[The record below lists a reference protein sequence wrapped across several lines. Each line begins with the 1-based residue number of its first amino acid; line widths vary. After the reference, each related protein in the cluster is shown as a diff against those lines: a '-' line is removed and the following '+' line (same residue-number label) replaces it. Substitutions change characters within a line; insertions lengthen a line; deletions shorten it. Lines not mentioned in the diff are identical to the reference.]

1 MKRVVVSGTGERLDV
16 LIASDALSRSQA
28 AKLIRDGQVQVNGVV
43 VTKPSFVPNIR
54 DEVVFS
60 VPEVADDAP
69 KAEDLPIYVVYE
81 DEALAVINKPAG
93 QVVHPGSGNERCTL
107 VNALLH
113 HMDNLSTAGGA
124 DRPGIVHRLDKDTSG
139 LLLIAKQDAAH
150 QALSKALAARQIK
163 KHYLAVV
170 AGQMRDDHGS
180 YEGPIARS
188 PRDRKKMAVVEGG
201 RDALTRWHLLR
212 QDARSALVLIE
223 LVTGRTHQI
232 RVHFSH
238 DHHPVLGD
246 PLYGH
251 KNMPKAPRLMLH
263 AFALA
268 FEHPISGQIMR
279 FHQLPEEAF
288 KVTPA
293 DITPFFDMRT

>member
-1 MKRVVVSGTGERLDV
+1 MKRVVVSGTGGRLDV
-16 LIASDALSRSQA
+16 LIASDAISRSQA
-28 AKLIRDGQVQVNGVV
+28 AKLIREGQVQVNGVV
-43 VTKPSFVPNIR
+43 VTKPSFVPNIG
-54 DEVVFS
+54 DEVVLS
-60 VPEVADDAP
+60 VHEVADDAP
-69 KAEDLPIYVVYE
+69 KAEDLPISVIYE

-93 QVVHPGSGNERCTL
+93 LVVHPGSGNERGTL

-113 HMDNLSTAGGA
+113 HMDSLSTAGGA

-170 AGQMRDDHGS
+170 AGQMKEDHGS

-188 PRDRKKMAVVEGG
+188 PRDRKKMAVVDGG
-201 RDALTRWHLLR
+201 RDALTRWHLLH
-212 QDARSALVLIE
+212 QDARSALVLVE

-263 AFALA
+263 AYSLSFTHPATGERMTFTAAPEAA
-268 FEHPISGQIMR
+268 FG
-279 FHQLPEEAF
+279 
-288 KVTPA
+288 V
-293 DITPFFDMRT
+293 

>member
-1 MKRVVVSGTGERLDV
+1 M
-16 LIASDALSRSQA
+16 
-28 AKLIRDGQVQVNGVV
+28 
-43 VTKPSFVPNIR
+43 
-54 DEVVFS
+54 S
-60 VPEVADDAP
+60 VRELADDAP
-69 KAEDLPIYVVYE
+69 KAEDLPIFVTYE
-81 DEALAVINKPAG
+81 EKAHAVINKPAG
-93 QVVHPGSGNERCTL
+93 LVVHPGSGNERGTL

-113 HMDNLSTAGGA
+113 HMDSLSTAGGA

-170 AGQMRDDHGS
+170 AGQMKEDHGS

-188 PRDRKKMAVVEGG
+188 PRYRKKMAVVEGG
-201 RDALTRWHLLR
+201 RDALTRWHLLH
-212 QDARSALVLIE
+212 QDARSALVLVE

-263 AFALA
+263 AFALR
-268 FEHPISGQIMR
+268 FEHPISGQMMR
-279 FHQLPEEAF
+279 FHQLPEEIF
-288 KVTPA
+288 KVEM
-293 DITPFFDMRT
+293 DERLRQLIGEE

>member
-1 MKRVVVSGTGERLDV
+1 MKRVVVSGTGGRLDV
-16 LIASDALSRSQA
+16 LIASDAISRSQA
-28 AKLIRDGQVQVNGVV
+28 AKLIREGQVQVNGVV
-43 VTKPSFVPNIR
+43 VTKPSFVPNIG
-54 DEVVFS
+54 DEVVLS
-60 VPEVADDAP
+60 VHEVADDAP
-69 KAEDLPIYVVYE
+69 KAEDLPISVIYE

-93 QVVHPGSGNERCTL
+93 LVVHPGSGNERGTL

-113 HMDNLSTAGGA
+113 HMDSLSTAGGA

-170 AGQMRDDHGS
+170 AGQMKEDHGS

-188 PRDRKKMAVVEGG
+188 PRDRKKMAVVDGG
-201 RDALTRWHLLR
+201 RDALTRWHLLH
-212 QDARSALVLIE
+212 QDARSALVLVE

-263 AFALA
+263 AFALR
-268 FEHPISGQIMR
+268 FEHPISGQMMR
-279 FHQLPEEAF
+279 FHQLPEEIF
-288 KVTPA
+288 KVEM
-293 DITPFFDMRT
+293 DERLRQLIGEE

>member
-1 MKRVVVSGTGERLDV
+1 MKRVVVSGTGGRLDV
-16 LIASDALSRSQA
+16 LIASDAISRSQA
-28 AKLIRDGQVQVNGVV
+28 AKLIREGQVQVNGVV
-43 VTKPSFVPNIR
+43 VTKPSFVPNIG
-54 DEVVFS
+54 DEVVLS
-60 VPEVADDAP
+60 VHEVADDAP
-69 KAEDLPIYVVYE
+69 KAEDLPISVIYE
-81 DEALAVINKPAG
+81 DEALAVINKPVG
-93 QVVHPGSGNERCTL
+93 LVVHPGSGNERGTL

-113 HMDNLSTAGGA
+113 HMDSLSTAGGA

-170 AGQMRDDHGS
+170 AGQMKEDHGS

-201 RDALTRWHLLR
+201 RDALTRWHLLH
-212 QDARSALVLIE
+212 QDARSALVLVE

-263 AFALA
+263 AFALR
-268 FEHPISGQIMR
+268 FEHPISGQMMR
-279 FHQLPEEAF
+279 FHQLPEEIF
-288 KVTPA
+288 KVEM
-293 DITPFFDMRT
+293 DERLRQLIGEE

>member
-1 MKRVVVSGTGERLDV
+1 MKRVVVSGTGGRLDV
-16 LIASDALSRSQA
+16 LIASDAISRSQA
-28 AKLIRDGQVQVNGVV
+28 AKLIREGQVQVNGVV
-43 VTKPSFVPNIR
+43 VTKPSFVPNIG
-54 DEVVFS
+54 DEVVLS
-60 VPEVADDAP
+60 VHEVADDAP
-69 KAEDLPIYVVYE
+69 KAEDLPIFVIYE

-93 QVVHPGSGNERCTL
+93 LVVHPGSGNERGTL

-113 HMDNLSTAGGA
+113 HMDSLSTAGGA

-170 AGQMRDDHGS
+170 AGQMKEDHGS

-201 RDALTRWHLLR
+201 RDALTRWHLLH
-212 QDARSALVLIE
+212 QDARSALVLVE

-263 AFALA
+263 AFALR
-268 FEHPISGQIMR
+268 FEHPISGQMMR
-279 FHQLPEEAF
+279 FHQLPEEIF
-288 KVTPA
+288 KVEM
-293 DITPFFDMRT
+293 DERLRQLIGEE